1 MVWGYTRNMNY
12 NIKGTALQ
20 VTDELRTY
28 VERQLAHADKLS
40 RDDAA
45 HADVEL
51 AFDEMRDGPK
61 FKAEFTVECRGEVYR
76 AESWAMSLHEAIDLT
91 GSELVSELRKAKTKR
106 MRVLRH
112 TAMKVKEYL
121 RGWRSKI

>member
-1 MVWGYTRNMNY
+1 MNY

-28 VERQLAHADKLS
+28 VERQLAHADKLIHDS
-40 RDDAA
+40 AA

-61 FKAEFTVECRGEVYR
+61 FKAEFTVECHGKIHRTETWG
-76 AESWAMSLHEAIDLT
+76 MSLHEAIDLA
-91 GSELVSELRKAKTKR
+91 GAELVAELRKAKSKNLH
-106 MRVLRH
+106 VFRH
-112 TAMKVKEYL
+112 TAVKVKEYL
-121 RGWRSKI
+121 RGWRNSV